1 MITDARALQ
10 PEYVPG
16 ELYHRDG
23 EIDAMTSALRPLTDG
38 FSGTDVF
45 VFGPSGTGK
54 TTLARHVVELL
65 QQETLA
71 TTTGYVNAM
80 SNSTHADALHA
91 LARDAGVAHDLRRE
105 GTAASVFLD
114 RLRQVDGQAIAI
126 LDEVHVLEDYRTLQ
140 ALWEVDNVTLVMI
153 CLEQERLFA
162 EFDEQLRSRMMYAR
176 TVDLDRYSVDE
187 MTSILRGR
195 VKAGLQPGV
204 IHEETLRYIADLA
217 AGDARRGIAILRAS
231 VELATSEG
239 IETLSREVVDEAKG
253 AARDSVRQSRV
264 RQLDTD
270 KRLLY
275 ELVRDAGRLD
285 GGTLHERYEAEAQDP
300 VARSTRRK
308 YLSRLEEYELVESVG
323 EGRGKE
329 YVYPY
334 E

>member
-23 EIDAMTSALRPLTDG
+23 EIGAMTNALRPLTDG
-38 FSGTDVF
+38 FSGSDIF

-54 TTLARHVVELL
+54 TTLARHVVDLL
-65 QQETLA
+65 QQETLG
-71 TTTGYVNAM
+71 TTAGYVNAM

-91 LARDAGVAHDLRRE
+91 LARDAGVANDLRRE
-105 GTAASVFLD
+105 GTPASRFLD
-114 RLRQVDGQAIAI
+114 RLESVDGQVIAI
-126 LDEVHVLEDYRTLQ
+126 VDEVHVLEEYRTLQ
-140 ALWEVDNVTLVMI
+140 ALWEVPNVTLVMV
-153 CLEQERLFA
+153 CLEEDRLFA
-162 EFDEQLRSRMMYAR
+162 EFDDQLRSRLSSAR
-176 TVDLDRYSVDE
+176 MIHLDRYSEDE
-187 MTSILRGR
+187 MTTILRGR

-204 IHEETLRYIADLA
+204 VREDTLRYIADLA

-231 VELATSEG
+231 VEVAT
-239 IETLSREVVDEAKG
+239 REDHDRLDRELVDEAKG
-253 AARDSVRQSRV
+253 AARDAVRESRV

-275 ELVRDAGRLD
+275 ELVREAGRLD
-285 GGTLHERYEAEAQDP
+285 AGTLHERYETQAQDP

-308 YLSRLEEYELVESVG
+308 YLARLEDYELVDSTG
-323 EGRGKE
+323 EGRGTE

-334 E
+334 Q